1 MIAFE
6 KMDGLKRNRPMMRR
20 EGERR
25 DSEVSQRKVYLSA
38 EQCDRWRPQSWLCS
52 PCRTKRK
59 YGSHGRSGSHKECA
73 FQAGYVARL
82 VELCCKD
89 ADQQSVR
96 DCGLVPMGGV
106 ALFAQG
112 ELYVHSEQT
121 R

>member
-1 MIAFE
+1 MGVE
-6 KMDGLKRNRPMMRR
+6 EPGCPGMHGVRLSLTDTMDRDDRHGCAALVGRNGNP
-20 EGERR
+20 
-25 DSEVSQRKVYLSA
+25 A
-38 EQCDRWRPQSWLCS
+38 CN
-52 PCRTKRK
+52 
-59 YGSHGRSGSHKECA
+59 GSHGRSGSHKECA